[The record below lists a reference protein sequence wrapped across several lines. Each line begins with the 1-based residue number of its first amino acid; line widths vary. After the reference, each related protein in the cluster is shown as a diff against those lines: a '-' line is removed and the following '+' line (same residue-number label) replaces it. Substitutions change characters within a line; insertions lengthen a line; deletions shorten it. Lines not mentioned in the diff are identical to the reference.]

1 MMNVDDI
8 FSHRRKKDLFRKIFN
23 VQAIVGHGAARLH
36 KTSLKWAELM
46 LILLRQRTSD
56 GKRSGFALQHTFTV
70 FFAT

>member
-1 MMNVDDI
+1 MI
-8 FSHRRKKDLFRKIFN
+8 FLVIEEKRIYSEKFSMSRRLS
-23 VQAIVGHGAARLH
+23 AIAARLH